1 MMRISTLLWVALAG
15 IVGFG
20 LFQLKHQVQELED
33 ELFRLN
39 RSVLAEEQAIHVLKA
54 EWSYINQPQ
63 RLQALASRHLDLQP
77 MKPVQLGSFADLP
90 PRGDEGTALVAAP
103 KASPAPATTKGSAVK
118 AASAKSMPKSSL
130 SRPAPT
136 PVQAMPVSARQRDAQ
151 ERR

>member
-20 LFQLKHQVQELED
+20 LFQLKHRVQELED
-33 ELFRLN
+33 DLFRLN

-63 RLQALASRHLDLQP
+63 RLQELASRHLDLQP
-77 MKPVQLGSFADLP
+77 MKPTQLGSFADLP
-90 PRGDEGTALVAAP
+90 MRGDEGTALVAAP
-103 KASPAPATTKGSAVK
+103 KAPAPRPTAKAPSVK
-118 AASAKSMPKSSL
+118 AASATSLPRSSL
-130 SRPAPT
+130 SRPAP
-136 PVQAMPVSARQRDAQ
+136 VAVHAMPVSARQRGEQ

>member
-20 LFQLKHQVQELED
+20 LFQLKHRVQELED
-33 ELFRLN
+33 DLFRLN

-63 RLQALASRHLDLQP
+63 RLQELASRHLDLQP
-77 MKPVQLGSFADLP
+77 MKPTQLGSFADLP
-90 PRGDEGTALVAAP
+90 MRGDEGTALVAAP
-103 KASPAPATTKGSAVK
+103 KAPAPRPTAKAPSVK
-118 AASAKSMPKSSL
+118 AASATSLPKSSL
-130 SRPAPT
+130 SRPAP
-136 PVQAMPVSARQRDAQ
+136 VAVHAMPVSARQRGEQ